1 MHSPSH
7 SPRSQPEK
15 DFSLR
20 GATLGRSLAD
30 SNFGD
35 PKSRGT
41 KYRLLP
47 VPYFCPERLFLE
59 SGELSS
65 YKFTPSRG

>member
-1 MHSPSH
+1 M
-7 SPRSQPEK
+7 
-15 DFSLR
+15 
-20 GATLGRSLAD
+20 AD